1 MEVLVYRGFLVY
13 AQNTDTVDYVQQAYA
28 LALSIKYSQIEIK
41 NISIVTNDSIP
52 ENYKSVFD
60 QIIPIPYFND
70 TVNSFLKT
78 EHRYQLYSA
87 TPYEETIVLDSD
99 MLVLEDLT
107 SWWNYCSNYDVKF
120 CNKILNYKLEYVLED
135 TVHRQAF
142 IANKLSSPYYALHYF
157 KKSNFAKDFYK
168 VLEFVCNNWEQCWT
182 IFAPEKYQDWPS
194 MDLATAI
201 AIEITGSHEHIFDV
215 NNPMEF
221 VHMKSPIQGWETA
234 PEKWSDN
241 VSTIITSKGQLLVG
255 NIKQPRVFH
264 YVDKD
269 FLTESMLLKLEELS
283 NGS

>member
-135 TVHRQAF
+135 TVHRQTF

>member
-1 MEVLVYRGFLVY
+1 MEVSVSKGFVVF
-13 AQNTDTVDYVQQAYA
+13 AQNTKTVDYIRQAYA
-28 LALSIKYSQIEIK
+28 LALSIKYTQKEVT
-41 NISIVTNDSIP
+41 NISIVTNDKIP
-52 ENYKSVFD
+52 KEYRKAFD
-60 QIIPIPYFND
+60 KIIPIPWFD
-70 TVNSFLKT
+70 KKGNSRYAT
-78 EHRYQLYSA
+78 EHRWKLFHV
-87 TPYEETIVLDSD
+87 TPYEETIVLDTD
-99 MLVLEDLT
+99 MLLLEDI
-107 SWWNYCSNYDVKF
+107 SQWWEYCSNHDVRF
-120 CNKILNYKLEYVLED
+120 CNRIKNYKLDVVTD
-135 TVHRQAF
+135 TTSRKTF
-142 IANKLSSPYYALHYF
+142 IANNLSSPYFALHYF
-157 KKSNFAKDFYK
+157 KKSTTAHEFYK